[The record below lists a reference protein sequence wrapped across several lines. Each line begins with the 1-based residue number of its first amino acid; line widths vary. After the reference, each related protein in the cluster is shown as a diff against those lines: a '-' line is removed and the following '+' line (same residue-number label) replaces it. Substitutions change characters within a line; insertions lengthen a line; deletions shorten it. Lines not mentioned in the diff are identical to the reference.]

1 MYLSTEVL
9 PCCCCVPSSN
19 VALGEAPFPLGGCQ
33 RGWTPV
39 QSSSSTFLLIPNPP
53 RRCGSSWAD
62 VESNAAWA
70 VFVLHVRQRY
80 WGEEMGWRVQDKIF
94 FLVWLLSMHAF
105 YLHTKI
111 VSEALYKTCY
121 PGDLQHLSK
130 KRGYSQFTGGNE
142 TFPALHTAVVAE
154 LGMSLNVLGSPSP
167 GAVQFSQHR
176 LCWPSDLLL
185 SQTVSPST
193 WLQAQK
199 APATDTHQPCSKMSD
214 FLGEKPFLPQIFPDF
229 PMIWKSWKF
238 HGEVTKQKNFSP
250 QTILAAL
257 SALPTVPWEIFRI
270 NNQALS
276 PTVFYFIPF
285 PPSPIPP

>member
-39 QSSSSTFLLIPNPP
+39 QSSSSTFLLTPNPP

-130 KRGYSQFTGGNE
+130 KRGYSQFTGENE

-199 APATDTHQPCSKMSD
+199 APSAMLQNVW
-214 FLGEKPFLPQIFPDF
+214 FLGRKALFA
-229 PMIWKSWKF
+229 
-238 HGEVTKQKNFSP
+238 TNFSW
-250 QTILAAL
+250 
-257 SALPTVPWEIFRI
+257 LPYDLKKLKVPWRSHKAKKF
-270 NNQALS
+270 
-276 PTVFYFIPF
+276 F
-285 PPSPIPP
+285 PPNHLGSFISLAHCALGDI